1 MVRSTIAAL
10 YLLAACPGMA
20 QDAAGISARLASD
33 GLAPTEAYLAGL
45 ADPDPTERFALGG
58 VRFLRAIETTLQTR
72 WRLGI
77 NADRTEL
84 PVLRLPVPAN
94 PSPDP
99 FTPDAI
105 EALFAALI
113 DDLTTAR
120 APLLTIAD
128 GDAVDLPIA
137 ILDLWFDINING
149 ARDPGEGLTE
159 VAGTA
164 LTGRAMRVIDNP
176 VLRFDTADAAWLAA
190 YTHFLSAFGELVL
203 AFEPTAQ
210 IDRVSRA
217 SRQMDE
223 LAAGSGFSNA
233 LDMQFGQ
240 QVDRLAMIYFAL
252 RQQPD
257 PVHTR
262 AAWTHMLDMIA
273 SNRVFWTRVA
283 QETDNAGEWVP
294 NDAQDQGL
302 GLPGP
307 KGTGA
312 RWLAVLD
319 DAEALLQGTRLIP
332 HWRLRQ
338 GAGINLKSLLENP
351 VPVDLAEW
359 AHGIGLLPFA
369 EEGTRIS
376 QDNWWAF
383 ERLMRGD
390 SMLFVVFLN

>member
-1 MVRSTIAAL
+1 MLRTSLITFF
-10 YLLAACPGMA
+10 LLVAPPAPA
-20 QDAAGISARLASD
+20 QVTPDISARIASD
-33 GLAPTEAYLAGL
+33 GLAPTEAYLASL
-45 ADPDPTERFALGG
+45 TNPDPASLFALGG
-58 VRFLRAIETTLQTR
+58 VRFLRAIEVTLQTR

-77 NADRTEL
+77 NAQRTEL

-94 PSPDP
+94 PAPEP

-105 EALFAALI
+105 ETLFRGLI

-120 APLLTIAD
+120 VPLQQIANA
-128 GDAVDLPIA
+128 DAVNLPIA
-137 ILDLWFDINING
+137 ILDLWFDINMNG
-149 ARDPGEGLTE
+149 IRDTGEGLTD

-164 LTGRAMRVIDNP
+164 LTGRAMRVSDTP
-176 VLRFDTADAAWLAA
+176 LLQFDTADAAWLAA
-190 YTHFLSAFGELVL
+190 YTHFLSAFAELVL
-203 AFEPTAQ
+203 AFEPTDQ
-210 IDRVSRA
+210 IARVTEA
-217 SRQMDE
+217 SRQMDD
-223 LAAGSGFSNA
+223 LAPDSAFPNA

-240 QVDRLAMIYFAL
+240 QTDRLAMIYFAL

-257 PVHTR
+257 PAHTM
-262 AAWTHMLDMIA
+262 AARDHMLNMIA
-273 SNRVFWTRVA
+273 ANRVFWARVA
-283 QETDNAGEWVP
+283 LETDNAGEWVP
-294 NDAQDQGL
+294 NDSQDQGL
-302 GLPGP
+302 GLPVP
-307 KGTGA
+307 PGTGT

-332 HWRLRQ
+332 HWRLRE
-338 GAGINLKSLLENP
+338 GAGINLKRLLENP

-376 QDNWWAF
+376 RENWWAF